1 METAT
6 QVLVIIVSATLTIFL
21 FLAIVVVILAI
32 KVLRSFKRVA
42 EKAELIAQ
50 KAESLSSFFE
60 QASGKLFIG
69 KLLTNF
75 AKNFRGD
82 SKSKNKED

>member
-21 FLAIVVVILAI
+21 ILAIVVAILAI
-32 KVLRSFKRVA
+32 KVLRSFKRFA

-69 KLLTNF
+69 KLLANL

-82 SKSKNKED
+82 SKPKNKED